1 MLGSGYTSVM
11 NSDAVKQGWA
21 PWGDVPEILKI
32 WDKAAYIGEVCSS
45 VYQPWHFPWT
55 DQLNIEVQKM
65 PDRADHGRPVLRQ
78 PDQGHRRR
86 QAQGLTP

>member
-1 MLGSGYTSVM
+1 MLGSGYNSVM

-32 WDKAAYIGEVCSS
+32 WDKAAYIGDACSS

-55 DQLNIEVQKM
+55 DQLNIEVQKCLTGQIT
-65 PDRADHGRPVLRQ
+65 ADQCCDNLIKGIADAKRKV
-78 PDQGHRRR
+78 
-86 QAQGLTP
+86 

>member
-1 MLGSGYTSVM
+1 M
-11 NSDAVKQGWA
+11 NSDAIKTGWA

-55 DQLNIEVQKM
+55 DQLNIEVQKCLTGQIT
-65 PDRADHGRPVLRQ
+65 RRRVLRQ